1 MVLETIRYQRL
12 FVYLYAILLLISNK
26 SKNGKEID
34 SDTTISLT
42 TDNYN
47 QDKSQH
53 EGLKSF
59 NKYGENKQSLH

>member
-1 MVLETIRYQRL
+1 ME
-12 FVYLYAILLLISNK
+12 
-26 SKNGKEID
+26 EID